1 MKTFIIWD
9 YKIQSWLV
17 SLFFIALLLDL
28 LLFQKGICI
37 VFYFLLALNH
47 LISSNTKFFSKSY
60 SKSVLFKVYYFTSMT
75 FILSFASLLL
85 IKNSKFSNEFLSE
98 FWSIIL
104 SFGLLG
110 NPFLAIIYYLICDK
124 DYMKLKHN

>member
-28 LLFQKGICI
+28 LLFQKGICV

-47 LISSNTKFFSKSY
+47 LISSNIKFFSKSY

-110 NPFLAIIYYLICDK
+110 TPFLAIIYYLICDK

>member
-47 LISSNTKFFSKSY
+47 LISSNIKFFSKSY

-110 NPFLAIIYYLICDK
+110 TPFLAIIYYLICDK

>member
-104 SFGLLG
+104 SFGLLRT
-110 NPFLAIIYYLICDK
+110 PFLAIIYYLICDK

>member
-17 SLFFIALLLDL
+17 SLFFIALLLNL

-110 NPFLAIIYYLICDK
+110 TPFLAIIYYLICDK

>member
-110 NPFLAIIYYLICDK
+110 TPFLAIIYYLICDK

>member
-37 VFYFLLALNH
+37 IFYFLLALNH
-47 LISSNTKFFSKSY
+47 LISSNTKYFSKSY
-60 SKSVLFKVYYFTSMT
+60 SKSVLFKVTTS
-75 FILSFASLLL
+75 SV
-85 IKNSKFSNEFLSE
+85 
-98 FWSIIL
+98 
-104 SFGLLG
+104 
-110 NPFLAIIYYLICDK
+110 
-124 DYMKLKHN
+124 